1 MEPPPIGLS
10 EGEQADHKV
19 AWDVAMQLAPTHPSA
34 AQEARRIASAAGTS
48 QSWASDFLANEA
60 LKDTVT
66 VLADHAKTDDNDDDD
81 DDDDVVT
88 SQE

>member
-1 MEPPPIGLS
+1 M
-10 EGEQADHKV
+10 D
-19 AWDVAMQLAPTHPSA
+19 
-34 AQEARRIASAAGTS
+34 
-48 QSWASDFLANEA
+48 SWASDFLANEA

-81 DDDDVVT
+81 DVVT